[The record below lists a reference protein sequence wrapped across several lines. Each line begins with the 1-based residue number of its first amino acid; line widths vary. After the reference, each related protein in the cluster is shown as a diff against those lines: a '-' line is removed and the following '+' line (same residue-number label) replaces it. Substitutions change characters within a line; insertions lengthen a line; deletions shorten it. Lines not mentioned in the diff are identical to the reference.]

1 MFSEELRNTVENTSE
16 NAKTPP
22 LWQEDGD
29 KKNKPEAAAAAAPV
43 EEEEPEEGEISD

>member
-29 KKNKPEAAAAAAPV
+29 KTKPEAAAAAAPV